1 MPAENVVLRP
11 ALLYQHKRAGLTQR
25 VVSGK
30 FFIFRLIDYVFSR
43 RGDTFDTT

>member
-1 MPAENVVLRP
+1 MPVENICV
-11 ALLYQHKRAGLTQR
+11 ALSLYLHKRAGLMQR
-25 VVSGK
+25 VVAGK